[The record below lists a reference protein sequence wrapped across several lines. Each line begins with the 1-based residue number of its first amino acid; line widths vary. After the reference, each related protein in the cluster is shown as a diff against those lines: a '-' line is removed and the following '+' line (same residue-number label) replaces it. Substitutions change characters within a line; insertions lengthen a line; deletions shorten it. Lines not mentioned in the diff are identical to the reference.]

1 MVIKI
6 NISKNQPSRKYNSIV
21 RKANLYDLF
30 FMKNK
35 AINTLV
41 SGLNYSLT
49 DTEKSSAFI
58 YIGLLYSDLKKY
70 NKASEYFHK
79 GLKILENEE
88 FYYSPNFNKII
99 KVLVK
104 NRDFEKATYWLENF
118 NGRISYDKK
127 FSKLGNLNSYI
138 KNINK

>member
-1 MVIKI
+1 
-6 NISKNQPSRKYNSIV
+6 
-21 RKANLYDLF
+21 
-30 FMKNK
+30 MKNK